1 MPVHRIEPKIRHVD
15 STGNPKGYKKNI
27 LQPGKVI
34 INNHTLF
41 TPFYCVS
48 YPVLSATASW
58 LTTERPGK
66 LLNICKSPG
75 GHE

>member
-1 MPVHRIEPKIRHVD
+1 MPVHRIKPKIRHVD
-15 STGNPKGYKKNI
+15 NTRNLIGSKKSI

-48 YPVLSATASW
+48 SPALSATARW
-58 LTTERPGK
+58 LTTVRGQIIKYLQIPRRP
-66 LLNICKSPG
+66 
-75 GHE
+75 